1 MSHLF
6 PFPRTRRSELPLL
19 VKRSIFLI
27 LAFLFC
33 LSGCAVSGKRAAAK
47 SGAVASAGTAGDFAE
62 VPVQKVSDPL
72 ERFNR
77 TMFRFNDGLYTHV
90 LRPVA
95 HGYVL
100 IVPRPVRTG
109 VSNFFDNLQFPVRFI
124 NCALQGKI
132 TRSAQETWKFVFNS
146 TAGIGGL
153 IRVSDHLQ
161 DLADVPAEDFGLTL
175 GVWGIAPGPYI
186 VVPVLGPS
194 DCRDAVGF
202 AGDYVMSPLS
212 WYSLGFIH
220 HRFIGD
226 AVSIALSGTRYVNG
240 LPKAMDQYDQMKAA
254 AVDPYIAT
262 RDAFLSY
269 RAAQVRK

>member
-1 MSHLF
+1 MKH
-6 PFPRTRRSELPLL
+6 
-19 VKRSIFLI
+19 SIFCT
-27 LAFLFC
+27 LALVLC
-33 LSGCAVSGKRAAAK
+33 LSGCAVSGKRSVAKSDPNSPAAAA
-47 SGAVASAGTAGDFAE
+47 GNFAV
-62 VPVQKVSDPL
+62 VPVQKVNDPL

-100 IVPRPVRTG
+100 IVPRPARTG
-109 VSNFFDNLQFPVRFI
+109 VSNFFENLQFPVRFI
-124 NCALQGKI
+124 NCVLQGRI
-132 TRSAQETWKFVFNS
+132 TRSAEETWKFVFNS

-161 DLADVPAEDFGLTL
+161 GLTDVPAEDFGLTL

-202 AGDYVMSPLS
+202 AGDYVMSPLN
-212 WYSLGFIH
+212 WYALGLIH
-220 HRFIGD
+220 HEFISN

-240 LPKAMDQYDQMKAA
+240 LPKAMEAYDQMKLA
-254 AVDPYIAT
+254 AVDPYIAM
-262 RDAFLSY
+262 RDAYLNY
-269 RAAQVRK
+269 RAAQMKK